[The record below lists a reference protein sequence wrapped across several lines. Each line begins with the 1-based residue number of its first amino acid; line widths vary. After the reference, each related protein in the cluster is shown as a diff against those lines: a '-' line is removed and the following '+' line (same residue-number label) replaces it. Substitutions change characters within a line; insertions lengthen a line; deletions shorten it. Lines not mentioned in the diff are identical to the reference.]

1 MTFLINNILS
11 SVVRS
16 QENPGNK
23 VALFFFLLFGG
34 LLLFKI
40 LEGDEGV
47 KNIGALRRKTAPS
60 VKPFLKL
67 RLS

>member
-11 SVVRS
+11 SVVRFE
-16 QENPGNK
+16 ENPGNK
-23 VALFFFLLFGG
+23 VALFFILFGG

-40 LEGDEGV
+40 LEGNEGV

>member
-1 MTFLINNILS
+1 M
-11 SVVRS
+11 
-16 QENPGNK
+16 
-23 VALFFFLLFGG
+23 
-34 LLLFKI
+34 LFKI

-47 KNIGALRRKTAPS
+47 KNIGALRRKTAPL